1 MPNVKKIVI
10 FSALFLLLVIF
21 VPGFLRLQKLKKINQ
36 DMAKKIDE
44 LKTENTKLATE
55 LKRLVED
62 PVYQEEVA
70 RKKMGVTK
78 KGEVVYKLVPAEA
91 GDSRQ

>member
-55 LKRLVED
+55 LKRLAED
-62 PVYQEEVA
+62 PIYQEEVA
-70 RKKMGVTK
+70 RKKLGVTK

-91 GDSRQ
+91 GDSRR